1 MSAALAPKPRM
12 KLLEWRPMRKNTL
25 HGFAVVELP
34 SGLVVR
40 DISLHQ
46 KAGKWWASLP
56 SRPVLDAEGKH
67 VSNHAGH
74 RQYSAL
80 LGWRDRNLADRF
92 SAALI
97 ELVRAEH
104 PADLDGSGQ

>member
-1 MSAALAPKPRM
+1 MTGTSPRM
-12 KLLEWRPMRKNTL
+12 KLCEWKPMRRNTL
-25 HGFAVVELP
+25 HGFAVIEMP

-40 DISLHQ
+40 DVAIHE

-56 SRPVLDAEGKH
+56 SRPVLDSDGKQI
-67 VSNHAGH
+67 VSHAGH
-74 RQYSAL
+74 RQYAAV
-80 LGWRDRNLADRF
+80 LGWRDRDLADRF

-104 PADLDGSGQ
+104 PADLDGEAE